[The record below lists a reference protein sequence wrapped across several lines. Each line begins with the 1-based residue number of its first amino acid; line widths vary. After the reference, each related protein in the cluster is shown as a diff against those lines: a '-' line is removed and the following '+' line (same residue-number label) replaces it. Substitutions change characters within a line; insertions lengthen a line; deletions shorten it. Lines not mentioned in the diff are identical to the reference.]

1 MIIIVNMDIDDYNKI
16 KHKELFGESITC
28 DKGFIHASTKEQFK
42 LIATRFE
49 NKQDK
54 TLILEINADKLKSQ
68 VKWEFSSKFNDKFPH
83 IYGLINNSAVEKAY
97 LLKDMK

>member
-16 KHKELFGESITC
+16 KHKELFGESIIC

-49 NKQDK
+49 NMQDK
-54 TLILEINADKLKSQ
+54 TLR
-68 VKWEFSSKFNDKFPH
+68 
-83 IYGLINNSAVEKAY
+83 
-97 LLKDMK
+97 